1 MVDARKRKRPLCR
14 LVHDV
19 GHPSKGKTIIGS
31 RIVFHFCNFSVRGA
45 ETLFLQPKPLTS
57 GLKQPGFAITS
68 GQSCTVPAAPGFAL
82 TIWNE
87 PEYDLD
93 DVKKSALREKI
104 VELDTRKLGERH
116 IYFLWSTGRATTD
129 FGRGYLGEFAGPAK
143 ISETAEWDA
152 EAQAGASVDLEA
164 GKA

>member
-1 MVDARKRKRPLCR
+1 MNKLCPLMILFPLYILVLLILTRMVDARKRKRPLCR

-19 GHPSKGKTIIGS
+19 GHPSKG
-31 RIVFHFCNFSVRGA
+31 
-45 ETLFLQPKPLTS
+45 KPLTS

-116 IYFLWSTGRATTD
+116 VSW
-129 FGRGYLGEFAGPAK
+129 
-143 ISETAEWDA
+143 
-152 EAQAGASVDLEA
+152 
-164 GKA
+164 